1 MKLTVLGCA
10 GTFPGPASACSSY
23 VLEHDGF
30 RLLIDVGNGALG
42 PLQQYVGL
50 LGVNAVLVSHLH
62 GDHCLDLVAYS
73 HALRY
78 HPEGPLLRLPV
89 YGPVATRHRLCGA
102 FDDWPSD
109 GLGDVFDFRGIRTGQ
124 RSIGPFE
131 IELDRVR
138 HPIEA
143 YGMRLTADGR
153 TFTYSADTGSC
164 EQVEKLA
171 RDCDL
176 FLCESSW
183 ADSPSNPPGIHMSGR
198 DAGEAAHR
206 ADAHRL
212 LLTHIVPWADKA
224 QLREEA
230 TGQYEG
236 EIGCAEPGTS
246 YDI

>member
-10 GTFPGPASACSSY
+10 GTFPGPGSPCSSY
-23 VLEHDGF
+23 VLEHEGY

-42 PLQQYVGL
+42 PLQQQVGL
-50 LGVNAVLVSHLH
+50 LGINAVLVSHLH

-73 HALRY
+73 YALRY
-78 HPEGPLLRLPV
+78 HPEGPLPRMPI

-109 GLGDVFDFRGIRTGQ
+109 GLSDVFDFRGIRAGT
-124 RSIGPFE
+124 RAIGPFE

-143 YGMRLTADGR
+143 YGVRVSAGGR
-153 TFTYSADTGSC
+153 TLTYSGDTSSC
-164 EQVEKLA
+164 KQVEHLA
-171 RDCDL
+171 READL

-183 ADSPSNPPGIHMSGR
+183 AHSADNPPGIHMSGR

-206 ADAHRL
+206 AGARRL
-212 LLTHIVPWADKA
+212 LLTHMVPWADKDA
-224 QLREEA
+224 LREEA
-230 TGQYEG
+230 ASQYEG
-236 EIGCAEPGTS
+236 DIGCAVSGES
-246 YDI
+246 YDV